1 MSRLFA
7 SRTHSLGR
15 SRISASALDGLR
27 GRAVLSVDQ
36 TERAIPLKNGKALGI
51 FGPGEHEL
59 SGRFEEFGLAVEA
72 LSGAPEVRSPYA
84 LAMLREGRAGEEVV
98 ELTTG
103 PGEVGLIYR
112 AEALYA
118 ALPPESRVAYWTA
131 LGPFRMEKLT
141 PKDGEEIPAALTPRL
156 AKAQGA
162 GAVSVI
168 ARPQPG
174 QSVQLF
180 VSGEHRGG
188 YGAGLQGFWSPNGL
202 VGAQVVDLRTQT
214 LEVSGQEILTADR
227 VSLRL
232 SAAAS
237 YRVTNPKLALTAVE
251 DYGQALYLALQLAMR
266 ATVSARTLDAL
277 LSERVAVDEAAAG
290 KLRAEMAAVGLE
302 VGAVEMKDVILPGEM
317 REILNRVV
325 AAEKEAEANVIRRR
339 EETAATR
346 SLLNTA
352 KLMTENPA
360 MMRLKELEAL
370 EAVASK
376 VERLIVYGGPKG
388 LLDVAKLDTEG

>member
-7 SRTHSLGR
+7 SKTQSMGR
-15 SRISASALDGLR
+15 SRISASALDGLL

-36 TERAIPLKNGKALGI
+36 TERAMPLKNGRALGI
-51 FGPGEHEL
+51 FGPGEHAL
-59 SGRFEEFGLAVEA
+59 TGRFEEFGLAVET
-72 LSGAPEVRSPYA
+72 LSAAPEVRSAYA
-84 LAMLREGRAGEEVV
+84 LAMLREGRAGEDVAEMV
-98 ELTTG
+98 TG

-141 PKDGEEIPAALTPRL
+141 PRDGEEIPAALAPRL
-156 AKAQGA
+156 LKAPGGIA
-162 GAVSVI
+162 AAVIVN
-168 ARPQPG
+168 PQQG
-174 QSVQLF
+174 QSVQIF
-180 VSGEHRGG
+180 VGGVHQGG
-188 YGAGLQGFWSPNGL
+188 YGAGLRGFWSPNDL
-202 VGAQVVDLRTQT
+202 VTAHLVDLRTRS
-214 LEVSGQEILTADR
+214 LDVSGQDIMTADR

-237 YRVTNPKLALTAVE
+237 YRVADPQLVLTAASGYE
-251 DYGQALYLALQLAMR
+251 QALHLAIQMAMR

-277 LSERVAVDEAAAG
+277 LSERVAVDEAAAA
-290 KLRAEMAAVGLE
+290 KLRAEMAAIGLE

-325 AAEKEAEANVIRRR
+325 AAEKEAEANVVRRR

-388 LLDVAKLDTEG
+388 LLDVAKLDS